1 MSLMPAANS
10 QTTARRLS
18 ALAQLY
24 RRGQASP
31 MLDRTLDKALNY
43 EAEVSRAQLAQ
54 LEIDLA
60 EFEQR
65 YQRSSTDFYQQFQA
79 GKTDDRLDYT
89 EWAALIQMANTLRER
104 LQLLTDDDQ
113 P

>member
-1 MSLMPAANS
+1 MSLMPATNS

-24 RRGQASP
+24 RRGQSSP
-31 MLDRTLDKALNY
+31 MLDRTLDKALSY
-43 EAEVSRAQLAQ
+43 EAEVSRAQLEH

-65 YQRSSTDFYQQFQA
+65 YQLSSAEFYRQFQA

-89 EWAALIQMANTLRER
+89 EWAALIQMANNLRER
-104 LQLLTDDDQ
+104 LELLTDNDQ